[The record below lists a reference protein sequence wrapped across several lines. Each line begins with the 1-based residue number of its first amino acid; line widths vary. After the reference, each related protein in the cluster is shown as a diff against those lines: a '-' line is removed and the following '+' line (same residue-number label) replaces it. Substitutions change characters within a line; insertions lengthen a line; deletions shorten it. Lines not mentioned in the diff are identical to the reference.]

1 MGLSCYATTKD
12 SNNNKISIKK
22 TKTFN
27 EPSKENPE
35 FPKKNKKNKK
45 SNSKK
50 DLNTYTPNNNTKVKK
65 KVVRKSDNKDN
76 EKDLNDNNKIKKNE
90 NKNNDDN
97 NSNNN
102 NKDIKKENKDN
113 KKIKKRKKIA
123 DPNIYISSVNNQN
136 NFYIV
141 CPKCKLLFPEIND
154 FSYDN
159 DKKDF
164 NISYTC
170 ECSKELHKSYL
181 VDFLNKN
188 KPFEL
193 NERFN
198 KFKKA
203 NNLIKEAKHK
213 EDFKGSEIIESALKV
228 SLSTNGPA
236 PPPLIKSSIK
246 ISSLGKTFHH
256 IKESEFN
263 PINEEEENVIE
274 EEENNKVKKSKK
286 NHEIIVSKAVR
297 KSINVDFEEPL
308 QKYSCIKTFQKNARI
323 SVLIQLDSGDL
334 ATGSYDCK
342 ICIWDINQPSG
353 VEFKK
358 EFQEEC
364 AIICLLE
371 FKPGYLLVGTNE
383 NYISLWDLN
392 ENSKYLFVGHNLW
405 VNSLAKCNE
414 DKFASCSNDQ
424 NIIIWDYAQKN
435 LIRKIRAHNDCI
447 LTLIKLNNGNL
458 CSGGADLLTKIW
470 NWEKGECL
478 YMIEGFNNWI
488 RGICEFNDMIL
499 ICSGQG
505 ITVVKNFEIIEILEG
520 HKHDVRDICVIDK
533 DHFAS
538 SSLDN
543 TIKIWN
549 INTLSCEQTLEGHT
563 SNVID
568 IIKLK
573 GSDNLASCS
582 YDYTIKIW
590 GQE

>member
-1 MGLSCYATTKD
+1 MLGKERKTKSIDSKQDKFLLKLYEILEKDEYSKIIHWSQNGSYIVITNIHLLSKKILPIYFNHQNYSSFVRQLNMYNFHKIRTDPDKQEQYFINEFLNQSKTIKD
-12 SNNNKISIKK
+12 IQNFKRKEKSKQKCLFFQDEDSKIKYTILNNK
-22 TKTFN
+22 
-27 EPSKENPE
+27 
-35 FPKKNKKNKK
+35 
-45 SNSKK
+45 K
-50 DLNTYTPNNNTKVKK
+50 D
-65 KVVRKSDNKDN
+65 
-76 EKDLNDNNKIKKNE
+76 E

-113 KKIKKRKKIA
+113 KKIKKPKKIA

-263 PINEEEENVIE
+263 PINEEEEN
-274 EEENNKVKKSKK
+274 
-286 NHEIIVSKAVR
+286 IVER
-297 KSINVDFEEPL
+297 
-308 QKYSCIKTFQKNARI
+308 
-323 SVLIQLDSGDL
+323 
-334 ATGSYDCK
+334 
-342 ICIWDINQPSG
+342 
-353 VEFKK
+353 
-358 EFQEEC
+358 
-364 AIICLLE
+364 
-371 FKPGYLLVGTNE
+371 
-383 NYISLWDLN
+383 
-392 ENSKYLFVGHNLW
+392 
-405 VNSLAKCNE
+405 
-414 DKFASCSNDQ
+414 
-424 NIIIWDYAQKN
+424 
-435 LIRKIRAHNDCI
+435 
-447 LTLIKLNNGNL
+447 
-458 CSGGADLLTKIW
+458 
-470 NWEKGECL
+470 
-478 YMIEGFNNWI
+478 
-488 RGICEFNDMIL
+488 
-499 ICSGQG
+499 
-505 ITVVKNFEIIEILEG
+505 
-520 HKHDVRDICVIDK
+520 
-533 DHFAS
+533 
-538 SSLDN
+538 
-543 TIKIWN
+543 
-549 INTLSCEQTLEGHT
+549 
-563 SNVID
+563 
-568 IIKLK
+568 
-573 GSDNLASCS
+573 
-582 YDYTIKIW
+582 
-590 GQE
+590 